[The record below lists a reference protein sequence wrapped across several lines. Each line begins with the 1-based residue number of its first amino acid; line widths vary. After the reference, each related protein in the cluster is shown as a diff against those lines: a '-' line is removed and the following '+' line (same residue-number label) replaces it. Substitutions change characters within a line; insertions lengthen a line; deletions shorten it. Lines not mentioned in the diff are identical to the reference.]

1 MKAALITI
9 SGRVQGVGFRYHT
22 QKMVNQLNI
31 KGFVKNLADGTVY
44 IEAEGEET
52 DLERFLLW
60 CYEGPAWARVDEV
73 KIQES
78 PVQNFKEFSVK

>member
-22 QKMVNQLNI
+22 QKTANQFNI
-31 KGFVKNLADGTVY
+31 KGFVKNQADGTVY
-44 IEAEGEET
+44 IEAEGEEANM
-52 DLERFLLW
+52 ERFMMW
-60 CYEGPAWARVDEV
+60 CYDGPAWAHVDEV

-78 PVQNFKEFSVK
+78 PVQHFMDFSVK